1 MKIEDFNNLN
11 KEMLKEC
18 FKTLD
23 FKGHDYTGA
32 AEEDALANFK
42 LVAHTTGLT
51 PLQVWSVYFHKH
63 VDAIMTFIKKGE
75 LKSETIDSRILDAI
89 NYLLLLNG
97 LIKETENAKRI

>member
-1 MKIEDFNNLN
+1 MKVEEFNTLN
-11 KEMLKEC
+11 KEVIVECLKL
-18 FKTLD
+18 LD

-32 AEEDALANFK
+32 ADDDALANFK

-63 VDAIMTFIKKGE
+63 VDAIMTFVKKGE
-75 LKSETIDSRILDAI
+75 LKSEKIDTRIQDAI

-97 LIKETENAKRI
+97 LIKENEKKL